1 MLGGLLI
8 GVASGLT
15 AVFFPAASEA
25 VIYVMMAVVLLI
37 RPRGLLGE
45 EGMMTL
51 SAEQTRKLIVLAAI
65 WAALLF
71 APYWMVPLGGYTALA
86 TRVLVLGLAAMSVN
100 FLLGFTGVLSFGH
113 AAYFGL
119 GAYGAG
125 LTLKFLAPSTPLAL
139 LLGMLLG
146 GICGA
151 MLGTLIVRRRGV
163 YFAMVTI
170 AFGQVFY
177 YIAFQWS
184 SLTGGDDGLRGF
196 SRQPLDFGLFKI
208 DILSNANNFYYFVL
222 FCFALAVGAMGFILR
237 SPFGRTMIAIR
248 ENERRSRF
256 LGIPVERHIWIAFTL
271 SCFFMGFAG
280 ALYAL
285 VNNFAD
291 PRGLHYSQ
299 SGDFV
304 MMAVMGGMRSF
315 WGPLLGA
322 AVFVVLQDYLSSIT
336 VNWMSFVGLLFV
348 LVVLFFP
355 RGLLGIPA
363 TEQGMNVLE
372 IRERQ
377 QAVRQSRGG
386 ARRVAERGERRVVR
400 HHRTERRRQ
409 DHVLQPDQRVFSADL
424 RHHRVRRPRH
434 HQALDP

>member
-1 MLGGLLI
+1 
-8 GVASGLT
+8 LT
-15 AVFFPAASEA
+15 AEP
-25 VIYVMMAVVLLI
+25 
-37 RPRGLLGE
+37 
-45 EGMMTL
+45 
-51 SAEQTRKLIVLAAI
+51 TRKLIVLAAI
-65 WAALLF
+65 WIVLLL

-86 TRVLVLGLAAMSVN
+86 TRVLVLGLAAMSLN

-125 LTLKFLAPSTPLAL
+125 LTLKYLALSTPLAVFAGMVL
-139 LLGMLLG
+139 GGLCGAILGM
-146 GICGA
+146 
-151 MLGTLIVRRRGV
+151 LIVRRRGV

-196 SRQPLDFGLFKI
+196 SRQPLDLGLFKV
-208 DILSNANNFYYFVL
+208 DILSDANNFYFFVL
-222 FCFALAVGAMGFILR
+222 FCFVLAVGAMGFILG
-237 SPFGRTMIAIR
+237 SSFGRTMIR

-322 AVFVVLQDYLSSIT
+322 AVFVVLQDYLSSVT

-355 RGLLGIPA
+355 RGLLGFF
-363 TEQGMNVLE
+363 
-372 IRERQ
+372 
-377 QAVRQSRGG
+377 
-386 ARRVAERGERRVVR
+386 
-400 HHRTERRRQ
+400 
-409 DHVLQPDQRVFSADL
+409 QRSKA
-424 RHHRVRRPRH
+424 
-434 HQALDP
+434 

>member
-1 MLGGLLI
+1 MSAGMHARNL
-8 GVASGLT
+8 
-15 AVFFPAASEA
+15 AA
-25 VIYVMMAVVLLI
+25 
-37 RPRGLLGE
+37 
-45 EGMMTL
+45 
-51 SAEQTRKLIVLAAI
+51 LAAI
-65 WAALLF
+65 WLLLLL
-71 APYWMVPLGGYTALA
+71 APYWMAPLGGYTALG

-125 LTLKFLAPSTPLAL
+125 FALKFLAPSTPLAL
-139 LLGMLLG
+139 VCGTLLG
-146 GICGA
+146 GVAGA
-151 MLGTLIVRRRGV
+151 ILGTLIARRRGV

-184 SLTGGDDGLRGF
+184 SVTGGDDGLRGF
-196 SRQPLDFGLFKI
+196 SRQPLHLGVAAI
-208 DILSNANNFYYFVL
+208 DILSNANAFYYFVL
-222 FCFALAVGAMGFILR
+222 FCLALAAAVMGFILR

-248 ENERRSRF
+248 ENERRARF
-256 LGIPVERHIWIAFTL
+256 LGIPVDRHIWIAFSL

-285 VNNFAD
+285 LNNFAD

-336 VNWMSFVGLLFV
+336 VNWMSFVGALFIAIV
-348 LVVLFFP
+348 LYFP
-355 RGLLGIPA
+355 RGLLGF
-363 TEQGMNVLE
+363 
-372 IRERQ
+372 IRRENK
-377 QAVRQSRGG
+377 
-386 ARRVAERGERRVVR
+386 
-400 HHRTERRRQ
+400 T
-409 DHVLQPDQRVFSADL
+409 
-424 RHHRVRRPRH
+424 
-434 HQALDP
+434 

>member
-1 MLGGLLI
+1 
-8 GVASGLT
+8 
-15 AVFFPAASEA
+15 
-25 VIYVMMAVVLLI
+25 
-37 RPRGLLGE
+37 
-45 EGMMTL
+45 MT
-51 SAEQTRKLIVLAAI
+51 AEQTRKLIFLIAI
-65 WAALLF
+65 WAVLLA

-125 LTLKFLAPSTPLAL
+125 LTLKFLMLSTPLAL

-146 GICGA
+146 GLAGA
-151 MLGTLIVRRRGV
+151 LLGMLIVRRRGV

-196 SRQPLDFGLFKI
+196 SRQPLELGLFRV
-208 DILSNANNFYYFVL
+208 DILSSANNFYFFVL
-222 FCFALAVGAMGFILR
+222 FCFALAVGVMGFILR
-237 SPFGRTMIAIR
+237 SPFGRTMVAIR
-248 ENERRSRF
+248 ENERRARF

-291 PRGLHYSQ
+291 PKGLHYSQ

-304 MMAVMGGMRSF
+304 MMAVMGGMRTF

-322 AVFVVLQDYLSSIT
+322 AVFVILQDYLSSIT
-336 VNWMSFVGLLFV
+336 INWMSFVGALFV
-348 LVVLFFP
+348 AVVLFFP
-355 RGLLGIPA
+355 RGLLGFV
-363 TEQGMNVLE
+363 Q
-372 IRERQ
+372 
-377 QAVRQSRGG
+377 
-386 ARRVAERGERRVVR
+386 RRSE
-400 HHRTERRRQ
+400 T
-409 DHVLQPDQRVFSADL
+409 
-424 RHHRVRRPRH
+424 
-434 HQALDP
+434 

>member
-1 MLGGLLI
+1 MAGDDLQKRAATAIVWLL
-8 GVASGLT
+8 
-15 AVFFPAASEA
+15 
-25 VIYVMMAVVLLI
+25 
-37 RPRGLLGE
+37 LLG
-45 EGMMTL
+45 MPFWL
-51 SAEQTRKLIVLAAI
+51 PAI
-65 WAALLF
+65 
-71 APYWMVPLGGYTALA
+71 GGYTELGA
-86 TRVLVLGLAAMSVN
+86 RVVVLGLAAMSLN

-113 AAYFGL
+113 AAWFGL

-125 LTLKFLAPSTPLAL
+125 LTLKHLATSTPLAL
-139 LLGMLLG
+139 LAGMLLG
-146 GICGA
+146 GLCGA
-151 MLGTLIVRRRGV
+151 ILGTLIVRRRGV

-196 SRQPLDFGLFKI
+196 ARQPIDLGVFRL
-208 DILSNANNFYYFVL
+208 DILTDATAFYYFVL
-222 FCFALAVGAMGFILR
+222 SCFALAVAAMGFILR

-256 LGIPVERHIWIAFTL
+256 LGIPIERHIWIAFTL

-291 PRGLHYSQ
+291 PHGLHYSQ

-322 AVFVVLQDYLSSIT
+322 AVFVVLQDYLSSVT
-336 VNWMSFVGLLFV
+336 VNWMSFVGLLFI

-355 RGLLGIPA
+355 RGLLGFF
-363 TEQGMNVLE
+363 Q
-372 IRERQ
+372 R
-377 QAVRQSRGG
+377 SR
-386 ARRVAERGERRVVR
+386 A
-400 HHRTERRRQ
+400 
-409 DHVLQPDQRVFSADL
+409 
-424 RHHRVRRPRH
+424 
-434 HQALDP
+434 

>member
-1 MLGGLLI
+1 
-8 GVASGLT
+8 V
-15 AVFFPAASEA
+15 
-25 VIYVMMAVVLLI
+25 
-37 RPRGLLGE
+37 
-45 EGMMTL
+45 
-51 SAEQTRKLIVLAAI
+51 SAEQLRKAAVLAAI
-65 WAALLF
+65 WLALLL
-71 APYWMVPLGGYTALA
+71 APYWMIPLGGYTALA

-125 LTLKFLAPSTPLAL
+125 LALKFVAPSTPLSL

-146 GICGA
+146 GVAGGILGA
-151 MLGTLIVRRRGV
+151 LIVRRRGV

-196 SRQPLDFGLFKI
+196 ARQPLDFGLFKI
-208 DILSNANNFYYFVL
+208 DILTNANAFYYFVVV
-222 FCFALAVGAMGFILR
+222 CFALAVGVMGFILR

-248 ENERRSRF
+248 ENERRARF

-322 AVFVVLQDYLSSIT
+322 VVFVVLQDYLSSVTI
-336 VNWMSFVGLLFV
+336 NWMSFVGMLFV
-348 LVVLFFP
+348 AVVLFFP
-355 RGLLGIPA
+355 RGLLGF
-363 TEQGMNVLE
+363 
-372 IRERQ
+372 
-377 QAVRQSRGG
+377 VRSRG
-386 ARRVAERGERRVVR
+386 RE
-400 HHRTERRRQ
+400 
-409 DHVLQPDQRVFSADL
+409 
-424 RHHRVRRPRH
+424 
-434 HQALDP
+434 

>member
-1 MLGGLLI
+1 M
-8 GVASGLT
+8 SD
-15 AVFFPAASEA
+15 
-25 VIYVMMAVVLLI
+25 
-37 RPRGLLGE
+37 
-45 EGMMTL
+45 
-51 SAEQTRKLIVLAAI
+51 EQARKLIIIAAI
-65 WAALLF
+65 WLLLLF
-71 APYWMVPLGGYTALA
+71 APYWMPPLGGYTALG

-113 AAYFGL
+113 AAWFGL
-119 GAYGAG
+119 GAYGCG
-125 LTLKFLAPSTPLAL
+125 LMLKFIALSTPLGL
-139 LLGMLLG
+139 IGGTVLGGVLGGLLG
-146 GICGA
+146 A
-151 MLGTLIVRRRGV
+151 LIVRRRGV

-184 SLTGGDDGLRGF
+184 SLTGGDDGLRPF
-196 SRQPLDFGLFKI
+196 SRQPLHLGFTTV
-208 DILSNANNFYYFVL
+208 DILSDATAFYYFVL
-222 FCFALAVGAMGFILR
+222 FCFALAVALMGFILR
-237 SPFGRTMIAIR
+237 SPFGRTMLAIR
-248 ENERRSRF
+248 ENERRARF

-322 AVFVVLQDYLSSIT
+322 ALFVVLQDYLSSVT

-355 RGLLGIPA
+355 RGLLG
-363 TEQGMNVLE
+363 V
-372 IRERQ
+372 IRRKSE
-377 QAVRQSRGG
+377 A
-386 ARRVAERGERRVVR
+386 
-400 HHRTERRRQ
+400 
-409 DHVLQPDQRVFSADL
+409 
-424 RHHRVRRPRH
+424 
-434 HQALDP
+434 

>member
-1 MLGGLLI
+1 MSAARQARHRRLI
-8 GVASGLT
+8 T
-15 AVFFPAASEA
+15 
-25 VIYVMMAVVLLI
+25 
-37 RPRGLLGE
+37 
-45 EGMMTL
+45 
-51 SAEQTRKLIVLAAI
+51 LAAI
-65 WAALLF
+65 WAVLLL
-71 APYWMVPLGGYTALA
+71 APYWMPPLGGYTALG

-125 LTLKFLAPSTPLAL
+125 LALKFVAPSTTFAL
-139 LLGMLLG
+139 LCGTLLG
-146 GICGA
+146 GIAGA
-151 MLGTLIVRRRGV
+151 LLGALCARRRGV

-196 SRQPLDFGLFKI
+196 SRVPLHLGITTI
-208 DILSNANNFYYFVL
+208 DILSNADAFYYFVL
-222 FCFALAVGAMGFILR
+222 FCLALAVGLMGFILR

-248 ENERRSRF
+248 ENERRARF
-256 LGIPVERHIWIAFTL
+256 LGIPADRHIWIAFTL

-285 VNNFAD
+285 LNNFAD
-291 PRGLHYSQ
+291 PRGLHFSQ

-304 MMAVMGGMRSF
+304 MMAVMGGMRSL

-336 VNWMSFVGLLFV
+336 VNWMSFVGMLFIAI
-348 LVVLFFP
+348 VLFFP
-355 RGLLGIPA
+355 RGLLG
-363 TEQGMNVLE
+363 VL
-372 IRERQ
+372 
-377 QAVRQSRGG
+377 
-386 ARRVAERGERRVVR
+386 
-400 HHRTERRRQ
+400 RRR
-409 DHVLQPDQRVFSADL
+409 SES
-424 RHHRVRRPRH
+424 
-434 HQALDP
+434 

>member
-1 MLGGLLI
+1 VIEQERLRRLLI
-8 GVASGLT
+8 
-15 AVFFPAASEA
+15 
-25 VIYVMMAVVLLI
+25 
-37 RPRGLLGE
+37 
-45 EGMMTL
+45 
-51 SAEQTRKLIVLAAI
+51 LAAI
-65 WAALLF
+65 WLALLL
-71 APYWMVPLGGYTALA
+71 APYWMAPLGGYTALG

-100 FLLGFTGVLSFGH
+100 FLLGFTGMLSFGH

-125 LTLKFLAPSTPLAL
+125 FALKFLAPSTPLAL
-139 LLGMLLG
+139 LCGMLLG
-146 GICGA
+146 GIAGA
-151 MLGTLIVRRRGV
+151 VLGALIASRRGV

-184 SLTGGDDGLRGF
+184 SVTGGDDGLRGF
-196 SRQPLDFGLFKI
+196 SRQPLDLGFTKI
-208 DILSNANNFYYFVL
+208 DILSNADAFYYFVL
-222 FCFALAVGAMGFILR
+222 VCLALAVGLMGFILR

-248 ENERRSRF
+248 ENQRRARF
-256 LGIPVERHIWIAFTL
+256 LGIPVDRHIWIAFTL

-336 VNWMSFVGLLFV
+336 LNWMSFVGMLFIA
-348 LVVLFFP
+348 VVLFFP
-355 RGLLGIPA
+355 RGLLG
-363 TEQGMNVLE
+363 V
-372 IRERQ
+372 IRRKD
-377 QAVRQSRGG
+377 QA
-386 ARRVAERGERRVVR
+386 
-400 HHRTERRRQ
+400 
-409 DHVLQPDQRVFSADL
+409 
-424 RHHRVRRPRH
+424 
-434 HQALDP
+434 

>member
-1 MLGGLLI
+1 MLGRRGPDIAVWLL
-8 GVASGLT
+8 
-15 AVFFPAASEA
+15 
-25 VIYVMMAVVLLI
+25 LL
-37 RPRGLLGE
+37 
-45 EGMMTL
+45 
-51 SAEQTRKLIVLAAI
+51 
-65 WAALLF
+65 AL
-71 APYWMVPLGGYTALA
+71 PYWLNWVGGYTSLGS
-86 TRVLVLGLAAMSVN
+86 RVLVLGLAAMSLN

-125 LTLKFLAPSTPLAL
+125 LTLKFLALSTPLAL
-139 LLGMLLG
+139 VAGMLLG
-146 GICGA
+146 GLCGGI
-151 MLGTLIVRRRGV
+151 LGTLIVRRRGV

-196 SRQPLDFGLFKI
+196 SRQPLDFGLFRI
-208 DILSNANNFYYFVL
+208 DILSDANKFYYFIL
-222 FCFALAVGAMGFILR
+222 FCFALAVGVMGFILR

-248 ENERRSRF
+248 ENERRARF
-256 LGIPVERHIWIAFTL
+256 LGIPVDRHIWIAFTL

-285 VNNFAD
+285 LNNFAD

-304 MMAVMGGMRSF
+304 MMAVMGGMRSL

-336 VNWMSFVGLLFV
+336 VNWMSFVGMLFV
-348 LVVLFFP
+348 AIVLFFP
-355 RGLLGIPA
+355 RGLLGFI
-363 TEQGMNVLE
+363 Q
-372 IRERQ
+372 
-377 QAVRQSRGG
+377 
-386 ARRVAERGERRVVR
+386 RRS
-400 HHRTERRRQ
+400 
-409 DHVLQPDQRVFSADL
+409 DS
-424 RHHRVRRPRH
+424 
-434 HQALDP
+434 

>member
-1 MLGGLLI
+1 MSEQAQPRRLL
-8 GVASGLT
+8 A
-15 AVFFPAASEA
+15 
-25 VIYVMMAVVLLI
+25 
-37 RPRGLLGE
+37 
-45 EGMMTL
+45 
-51 SAEQTRKLIVLAAI
+51 LAAL
-65 WAALLF
+65 WAALLL
-71 APYWMVPLGGYTALA
+71 APYWMAPLGGYTALG

-125 LTLKFLAPSTPLAL
+125 FALKFMAPSTPLSL
-139 LLGMLLG
+139 LCGTLLG
-146 GICGA
+146 GIAGA
-151 MLGTLIVRRRGV
+151 LLGALIARRRGV

-184 SLTGGDDGLRGF
+184 SVTGGDDGLRGF
-196 SRQPLDFGLFKI
+196 SRQPLDLGIATI
-208 DILSNANNFYYFVL
+208 DILSNANAFYYFAL
-222 FCFALAVGAMGFILR
+222 FCLALAVGLMGFILR

-248 ENERRSRF
+248 ENERRARF
-256 LGIPVERHIWIAFTL
+256 LGIPVDRHIWIAFTL

-285 VNNFAD
+285 LNNFAD

-322 AVFVVLQDYLSSIT
+322 AVFVVLQDYLSSVT
-336 VNWMSFVGLLFV
+336 VNWMSLFGMLFV
-348 LVVLFFP
+348 AIVLFFP
-355 RGLLGIPA
+355 RGLLGF
-363 TEQGMNVLE
+363 
-372 IRERQ
+372 IRRKS
-377 QAVRQSRGG
+377 VS
-386 ARRVAERGERRVVR
+386 
-400 HHRTERRRQ
+400 
-409 DHVLQPDQRVFSADL
+409 
-424 RHHRVRRPRH
+424 
-434 HQALDP
+434 

>member
-1 MLGGLLI
+1 M
-8 GVASGLT
+8 T
-15 AVFFPAASEA
+15 AIQS
-25 VIYVMMAVVLLI
+25 
-37 RPRGLLGE
+37 
-45 EGMMTL
+45 
-51 SAEQTRKLIVLAAI
+51 RKLIVLAAI
-65 WAALLF
+65 WAALLL
-71 APYWMVPLGGYTALA
+71 APYWMAPLGGYTALA
-86 TRVLVLGLAAMSVN
+86 TRVLVLGLAAMSLN

-113 AAYFGL
+113 AAWFGL

-125 LTLKFLAPSTPLAL
+125 LTLKYLALSTPLAVIA
-139 LLGMLLG
+139 GILLG
-146 GICGA
+146 GLCGA
-151 MLGTLIVRRRGV
+151 ILGLLLVRRRGV

-196 SRQPLDFGLFKI
+196 HRQPLDFGFFSI
-208 DILSNANNFYYFVL
+208 DILGNDIAFYYFVL
-222 FCFALAVGAMGFILR
+222 FCFALAVGGMAFILR

-256 LGIPVERHIWIAFTL
+256 LGIPIERHIWIAFTL
-271 SCFFMGFAG
+271 SCFFMSFAG

-322 AVFVVLQDYLSSIT
+322 FVFVVVQDYLSSIT

-355 RGLLGIPA
+355 RGLLGFF
-363 TEQGMNVLE
+363 
-372 IRERQ
+372 
-377 QAVRQSRGG
+377 
-386 ARRVAERGERRVVR
+386 
-400 HHRTERRRQ
+400 
-409 DHVLQPDQRVFSADL
+409 QRSKA
-424 RHHRVRRPRH
+424 
-434 HQALDP
+434 

>member
-1 MLGGLLI
+1 VSGREQVRKLLLL
-8 GVASGLT
+8 ASIWT
-15 AVFFPAASEA
+15 
-25 VIYVMMAVVLLI
+25 VLL
-37 RPRGLLGE
+37 L
-45 EGMMTL
+45 
-51 SAEQTRKLIVLAAI
+51 
-65 WAALLF
+65 
-71 APYWMVPLGGYTALA
+71 APYWMAPIGGYTALG

-125 LTLKFLAPSTPLAL
+125 FALKFLAPSTPLAL
-139 LLGMLLG
+139 LCGMLLG
-146 GICGA
+146 GIVGSLLGA
-151 MLGTLIVRRRGV
+151 LIAGRRGV

-184 SLTGGDDGLRGF
+184 SVTGGDDGLRGF
-196 SRQPLDFGLFKI
+196 SRQPIDLGFWKV
-208 DILSNANNFYYFVL
+208 DILSNANAFYYFVL
-222 FCFALAVGAMGFILR
+222 VCVALAVGVMGFILR
-237 SPFGRTMIAIR
+237 SPFGRTLIAIR
-248 ENERRSRF
+248 ENQRRARF
-256 LGIPVERHIWIAFTL
+256 LGIPVDQHIWIAFTL

-322 AVFVVLQDYLSSIT
+322 AVFVVLQDYLSSMT
-336 VNWMSFVGLLFV
+336 VNWMSFVGMLFIAI
-348 LVVLFFP
+348 VLFFP
-355 RGLLGIPA
+355 RGLLG
-363 TEQGMNVLE
+363 V
-372 IRERQ
+372 IRRK
-377 QAVRQSRGG
+377 
-386 ARRVAERGERRVVR
+386 AE
-400 HHRTERRRQ
+400 
-409 DHVLQPDQRVFSADL
+409 A
-424 RHHRVRRPRH
+424 
-434 HQALDP
+434 

>member
-1 MLGGLLI
+1 MSGREQARRLL
-8 GVASGLT
+8 
-15 AVFFPAASEA
+15 
-25 VIYVMMAVVLLI
+25 
-37 RPRGLLGE
+37 
-45 EGMMTL
+45 
-51 SAEQTRKLIVLAAI
+51 VLAAI
-65 WAALLF
+65 WAVLLL
-71 APYWMVPLGGYTALA
+71 APYWMAPLGGYTALG

-125 LTLKFLAPSTPLAL
+125 LALKFVAPSTPLAL
-139 LLGMLLG
+139 LCGMLLG
-146 GICGA
+146 GIAGA
-151 MLGTLIVRRRGV
+151 LLGALIAGRRGV

-184 SLTGGDDGLRGF
+184 SVTGGDDGLRGF
-196 SRQPLDFGLFKI
+196 SRQPLDLGIVTI
-208 DILSNANNFYYFVL
+208 DILSNANAFYYFVL
-222 FCFALAVGAMGFILR
+222 FCVALAVGVMGFILQ

-248 ENERRSRF
+248 ENERRARF
-256 LGIPVERHIWIAFTL
+256 LGIPVDRHIWIAFTL

-322 AVFVVLQDYLSSIT
+322 AVFVVLQDYLSSVTI
-336 VNWMSFVGLLFV
+336 NWMSFVGMLFIAI
-348 LVVLFFP
+348 VLFFP
-355 RGLLGIPA
+355 RGLLGFIRRK
-363 TEQGMNVLE
+363 TE
-372 IRERQ
+372 
-377 QAVRQSRGG
+377 A
-386 ARRVAERGERRVVR
+386 
-400 HHRTERRRQ
+400 
-409 DHVLQPDQRVFSADL
+409 
-424 RHHRVRRPRH
+424 
-434 HQALDP
+434 